1 VSEAGGR
8 FKHLSAKISTMISA
22 ITGELRTVEDDRI
35 HIASGPFLFEVLV
48 PAADLNELRA
58 RVGDEFTFHTIFD
71 IEGDA
76 TRGGLTPRLIGFLR
90 AEDKRFFE
98 LFITVKGIGPKRAL
112 RALVQPTGQIAAAIE
127 AKNTRALI
135 ELPEIGKRMAE
146 LIVAELAGKAAE
158 FAVASIA
165 PHAFAAARS
174 DGEQLALEGAMALGI
189 PRAEAEH
196 LLDRARQLAPNTKV
210 TEVLLREMLR
220 LRTVRA

>member
-1 VSEAGGR
+1 
-8 FKHLSAKISTMISA
+8 MISA
-22 ITGELRTVEDDRI
+22 ITGQLNEVEDDRI

-48 PAADLNELRA
+48 PAADLNELRG
-58 RVGDEFTFHTIFD
+58 RVGDEITFHTIFD

-158 FAVASIA
+158 FAVASA
-165 PHAFAAARS
+165 TPHTYATARS
-174 DGEQLALEGAMALGI
+174 DGEQLALEGAMTLGI
-189 PRAEAEH
+189 PRVEAEH
-196 LLDRARQLAPNTKV
+196 LLDRARQLAPDTKA
-210 TEVLLREMLR
+210 TETLLREMLR